1 MVISTTVVSHRA
13 AMSYPASYSLNRQLQ
28 RVMYALKRQYGG
40 AIVVY
45 QNQSVATDPRTGEVT
60 RTKTAVRIQRAV
72 VLPVTVLR
80 EVKQAISVISANKM
94 AVSGGSGFETGKR
107 LFIID
112 RRDAPSLVLCASDWI
127 GYGGRRYAIE
137 SFEEYEF
144 SSAWIVVGKALLGE
158 GLGVVGSIV
167 AQAVET
173 QLALSDVTESEV
185 G

>member
-1 MVISTTVVSHRA
+1 MT
-13 AMSYPASYSLNRQLQ
+13 YPASYSLNRQIQ
-28 RVMYALKRQYGG
+28 RVLYALKRQYGG

-45 QNQSVATDPRTGEVT
+45 QNQSVATDPKTGEVT

-72 VLPVTVLR
+72 VLPVTVSR

-112 RRDAPSLVLCASDWI
+112 LRDAPNLTLTASDWI
-127 GYGGRRYAIE
+127 GYDGRRYAIE

-144 SSAWIVVGKALLGE
+144 SSAWIVVGKALIGE
-158 GLGVVGSIV
+158 GLGVGGSIREEL
-167 AQAVET
+167 AQS
-173 QLALSDVTESEV
+173 QLALAGNSEGEV
-185 G
+185 

>member
-1 MVISTTVVSHRA
+1 MT
-13 AMSYPASYSLNRQLQ
+13 YPASYSLNRQIQ
-28 RVMYALKRQYGG
+28 RVLYALKRQFGG

-45 QNQSVATDPRTGEVT
+45 QNQSVATDPKTGEVT

-72 VLPVTVLR
+72 VLPVTVSR

-112 RRDAPSLVLCASDWI
+112 RRDAPNLTLTASDWI

-144 SSAWIVVGKALLGE
+144 SSAWIVVGKALIGE
-158 GLGVVGSIV
+158 GLGVGGSITEQS
-167 AQAVET
+167 AQT
-173 QLALSDVTESEV
+173 NLALAGSSEGEV
-185 G
+185 

>member
-1 MVISTTVVSHRA
+1 MT
-13 AMSYPASYSLNRQLQ
+13 YPASYSLNRQIQ
-28 RVMYALKRQYGG
+28 RVLYALKRQYGG

-45 QNQSVATDPRTGEVT
+45 QNQSVATDPKTGEVT

-72 VLPVTVLR
+72 VLPVTISR

-112 RRDAPSLVLCASDWI
+112 RRDAPTLTLTASDWI
-127 GYGGRRYAIE
+127 GYDGRRYAIE

-144 SSAWIVVGKALLGE
+144 SSAWIVVGKALIGE
-158 GLGVVGSIV
+158 DLGVGGSIV
-167 AQAVET
+167 EQSAATNVVLT
-173 QLALSDVTESEV
+173 SASEGEV
-185 G
+185 

>member
-1 MVISTTVVSHRA
+1 MT
-13 AMSYPASYSLNRQLQ
+13 YPASYSLNRQIQ
-28 RVMYALKRQYGG
+28 RVLYALKRQYGG

-45 QNQSVATDPRTGEVT
+45 QNENVATDPKTGEVT

-72 VLPVTVLR
+72 VLPVTVSR

-112 RRDAPSLVLCASDWI
+112 RRDALKLTLTASDWI
-127 GYGGRRYAIE
+127 GYDGRRYAIE

-144 SSAWIVVGKALLGE
+144 SSAWIVVGKALIGE
-158 GLGVVGSIV
+158 GLGVGGSITEQS
-167 AQAVET
+167 AQT
-173 QLALSDVTESEV
+173 NLALAGSSECEV
-185 G
+185 

>member
-1 MVISTTVVSHRA
+1 
-13 AMSYPASYSLNRQLQ
+13 MSYPASYSLNRQVQ
-28 RVMYALKRQYGG
+28 RVLYALKRQFGG

-45 QNQSVATDPRTGEVT
+45 QNQSVATDPKTGEVT

-72 VLPVTVLR
+72 VLPVTVSR

-112 RRDAPSLVLCASDWI
+112 RRDAPNLTLTASDWI
-127 GYGGRRYAIE
+127 GYDGRRYAIE

-144 SSAWIVVGKALLGE
+144 SSAWIVVGKALIGE
-158 GLGVVGSIV
+158 GLGVGGSITEQS
-167 AQAVET
+167 AQT
-173 QLALSDVTESEV
+173 NLALAGSSEGEV
-185 G
+185 

>member
-1 MVISTTVVSHRA
+1 MT
-13 AMSYPASYSLNRQLQ
+13 YPASYSLNRQIQ
-28 RVMYALKRQYGG
+28 RVLYALKRQYGG

-45 QNQSVATDPRTGEVT
+45 QNQSVATDPKTGEVT

-72 VLPVTVLR
+72 VLPVTVSR

-112 RRDAPSLVLCASDWI
+112 RRDAPSLTLTASDWI
-127 GYGGRRYAIE
+127 GYDGRRYAVE

-144 SSAWIVVGKALLGE
+144 SSAWIVVGKTLIGEELGI
-158 GLGVVGSIV
+158 GGSIMEESAATSV
-167 AQAVET
+167 ALTSA
-173 QLALSDVTESEV
+173 SEGEV
-185 G
+185 